1 MTQAEISQREIEL
14 SIPSHVYP
22 LRAGV
27 TGGLLGGA
35 AMAVAAMIYGGLW
48 RGSPWL
54 PINVVAATF
63 LRDLQAAG
71 PDQLAAF
78 HANALFLG
86 GIMHLLLSLSL
97 GVLFVLLLPTL
108 PGTPVFWAITVG
120 PLLWVVATVITL
132 PLINPLGARI
142 IDWPSFI
149 VAHLAYGLVLG
160 FKVVRTPKVR
170 AT

>member
-1 MTQAEISQREIEL
+1 MTQVEVSQRETEL

-22 LRAGV
+22 LRAGFI
-27 TGGLLGGA
+27 GGALGGV
-35 AMAVAAMIYGGLW
+35 AMALAAAIYGAIW

-54 PINVVAATF
+54 PVNVVAATF
-63 LRDLQAAG
+63 LRDLQSAS
-71 PDQLAAF
+71 PEQLAQF
-78 HANALFLG
+78 NMNALIVG
-86 GIMHLLLSLSL
+86 GLMHGLLSLSL

-132 PLINPLGARI
+132 PLINPLGERI

-160 FKVVRTPKVR
+160 FYVVRTPKVR
-170 AT
+170 AN

>member
-1 MTQAEISQREIEL
+1 MVKTRIADEENL

-22 LRAGV
+22 VRAGMM
-27 TGGLLGGA
+27 GGALGGV
-35 AMAVAAMIYGGLW
+35 AMAAAAMIYGGIW
-48 RGSPWL
+48 HGSPWL

-63 LRDLQAAG
+63 LRDLQSAS
-71 PDQLAAF
+71 PEQLAQF
-78 HANALFLG
+78 NATALMIG
-86 GIMHLLLSLSL
+86 GIMHVILSLSL

-108 PGTPVFWAITVG
+108 PGTPVFWAITIG

-132 PLINPLGARI
+132 PLINPLGERI

-160 FKVVRTPKVR
+160 FHVVGTPKVR
-170 AT
+170 AE

>member
-1 MTQAEISQREIEL
+1 MTQAEISQHEVEL
-14 SIPSHVYP
+14 SVPSHVYP

-27 TGGLLGGA
+27 IGGILGGV
-35 AMAVAAMIYGGLW
+35 AMGAAAMIYGGVW

-63 LRDLQAAG
+63 MRDLQSAS
-71 PDQLAAF
+71 PEQLAAF
-78 HANALFLG
+78 NATALILG
-86 GIMHLLLSLSL
+86 GLMHLVLSLGL

-108 PGTPVFWAITVG
+108 PGTPVFWAITIG

-132 PLINPLGARI
+132 PLINPLGQRT

-160 FKVVRTPKVR
+160 FYVVRTPKVR
-170 AT
+170 AS

>member
-1 MTQAEISQREIEL
+1 MTQVDVSQRENGL

-22 LRAGV
+22 LRAGFI
-27 TGGLLGGA
+27 GGALGGI
-35 AMAVAAMIYGGLW
+35 AMALAAATYGALW

-54 PINVVAATF
+54 PVNVVAATF
-63 LRDLQAAG
+63 LRDLQSAS
-71 PDQLAAF
+71 PEQLAQF
-78 HANALFLG
+78 NLNALIIG
-86 GIMHLLLSLSL
+86 GVMHAALSVGL

-108 PGTPVFWAITVG
+108 PGTPVFWAITIG

-132 PLINPLGARI
+132 PLINPLGERI

-160 FKVVRTPKVR
+160 FHVVRTPKVR
-170 AT
+170 AS

>member
-1 MTQAEISQREIEL
+1 MTSAEISHHEAEL
-14 SIPSHVYP
+14 SVPSHVYP
-22 LRAGV
+22 LRAGLI
-27 TGGLLGGA
+27 GGALGGV
-35 AMAVAAMIYGGLW
+35 AMALTAMIYGAVW

-63 LRDLQAAG
+63 LSDLQAAS
-71 PDQLAAF
+71 PDLLVQF
-78 HANALFLG
+78 NVSALFLG
-86 GIMHLLLSLSL
+86 GLMHILLSLGL

-108 PGTPVFWAITVG
+108 PGTPLFWAITIG
-120 PLLWVVATVITL
+120 PLLWAIATVITL
-132 PLINPLGARI
+132 PLINPLGARV

-170 AT
+170 AG

>member
-1 MTQAEISQREIEL
+1 MTQAKTSQHETNL
-14 SIPSHVYP
+14 SVPSHVYP
-22 LRAGV
+22 LRAGAI
-27 TGGLLGGA
+27 GGALGGV
-35 AMAVAAMIYGGLW
+35 AMALTAVIYGALW

-63 LRDLQAAG
+63 LRDLQSAS
-71 PDQLAAF
+71 PEQLAAF
-78 HANALFLG
+78 NANALILG
-86 GIMHLLLSLSL
+86 ALMHVALSLGL

-108 PGTPVFWAITVG
+108 PGTPVFWAITIG

-132 PLINPLGARI
+132 PLINPLGERI

-160 FKVVRTPKVR
+160 FHVVRTPKVR
-170 AT
+170 AS